1 MFNYFNKI
9 KYLLKNKQKGMTL
22 VELLVVISIFL
33 LLSSII
39 MFDYNNF
46 QSSVSLQNL
55 SNDIALSVRKAQS
68 YAIGVRAVN
77 DDFSY
82 PRGIHFT
89 TGEFDPYGTESDE
102 QSFIIF
108 SDING
113 NHKYDQIDNVCGNPE
128 EYNECQEK
136 LSIKS
141 SDLIKFIYLGDNP
154 NDPKEGIIDIT
165 FKRPDPDAIFCYRID
180 EGDGTCEGNFS
191 VVSIEIS
198 NGMEDEEEITRLVK
212 VWNTGQISSGN

>member
-9 KYLLKNKQKGMTL
+9 KYLLKKKQKGMTL

-68 YAIGVRAVN
+68 YAIGVKGVGN
-77 DDFSY
+77 NFNY

-89 TGEFDPYGTESDE
+89 TGEYDSYGTQSDE

-108 SDING
+108 SDIDEN
-113 NHKYDQIDNVCGNPE
+113 KQYDQIDNICGEPAE
-128 EYNECQEK
+128 DNECQEK

-141 SDLIKFIYLGDNP
+141 SDLIKSIYLGDDDTP
-154 NDPKEGIIDIT
+154 QIGIIDIS
-165 FKRPDPDAIFCYRID
+165 FKRPDPDAIFCYRVD
-180 EGDGTCEGNFS
+180 DADNTCESNFS

-198 NGMEDEEEITRLVK
+198 NGLEGEEEITRLVK
-212 VWNTGQISSGN
+212 IWNTGQISSGN